1 MSIKMGEN
9 HSIEGEDSFVFV
21 QCLTPGGITVNGL
34 KRFWQQSGGGGVIGK
49 WDRLGNTTEYLK
61 RCDYSDTNE
70 AIAEEGQ

>member
-34 KRFWQQSGGGGVIGK
+34 KRFWQQSGGGGVWESG
-49 WDRLGNTTEYLK
+49 
-61 RCDYSDTNE
+61 
-70 AIAEEGQ
+70 AV